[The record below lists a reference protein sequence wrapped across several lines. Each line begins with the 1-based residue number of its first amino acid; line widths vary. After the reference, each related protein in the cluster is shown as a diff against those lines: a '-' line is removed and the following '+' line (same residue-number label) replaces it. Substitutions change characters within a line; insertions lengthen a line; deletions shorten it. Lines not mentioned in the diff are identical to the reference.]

1 MFVKPNDGRSVP
13 DPDRGDLLPAE
24 GREVLANQYWY
35 RRQLDGDVV
44 IEHPVEKEPEAEQ
57 EPAAEAATQVT
68 ASKKGAK

>member
-1 MFVKPNDGRSVP
+1 MFVKPKDGRSVP

-24 GREVLANQYWY
+24 GREVSANQYWY

-44 IEHPVEKEPEAEQ
+44 IKPPVEQEPEAEQ
-57 EPAAEAATQVT
+57 EPADEATPQVT

>member
-24 GREVLANQYWY
+24 GREVIANQYWY

-44 IEHPVEKEPEAEQ
+44 IEPPVEQEPEAEQ

>member
-24 GREVLANQYWY
+24 GREVSANQYWY

-44 IEHPVEKEPEAEQ
+44 IEPSAEQAPEAEQ
-57 EPAAEAATQVT
+57 EPAAEATPPVT
-68 ASKKGAK
+68 VSKKGAK

>member
-24 GREVLANQYWY
+24 GREVIANQYWY

-44 IEHPVEKEPEAEQ
+44 IEPPEEQAPESEQ
-57 EPAAEAATQVT
+57 ETTAEAAPQVRV
-68 ASKKGAK
+68 SKKGAK

>member
-1 MFVKPNDGRSVP
+1 MFVKPKDGRSVP

-24 GREVLANQYWY
+24 GREVSANQYWY

-44 IEHPVEKEPEAEQ
+44 IEPPVEQEPEAEQ
-57 EPAAEAATQVT
+57 EPANEATPQVT

>member
-1 MFVKPNDGRSVP
+1 MFVKPKDGRSVT

-24 GREVLANQYWY
+24 GREVSANQYWY

-44 IEHPVEKEPEAEQ
+44 IEPPVEQ
-57 EPAAEAATQVT
+57 EPADEATPQVT